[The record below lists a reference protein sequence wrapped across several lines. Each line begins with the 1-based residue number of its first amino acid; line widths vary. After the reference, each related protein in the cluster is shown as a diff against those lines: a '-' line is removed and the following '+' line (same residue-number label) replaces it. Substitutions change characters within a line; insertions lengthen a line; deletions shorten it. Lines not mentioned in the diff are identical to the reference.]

1 MPDLLDRGPSVG
13 EILVL
18 PDLVVL
24 PEAGKPRRW
33 HIDSDGSLV
42 VFVAHSSDCPGCLS
56 YAADLVAQAD
66 EFGWWGGRST
76 VVLPAADASG
86 AELAGRLTL
95 KCVAD
100 IEGSGRRRWHLGASD
115 AAVIVADRWG
125 QVYLVADAGD
135 GHDLPDPA
143 SDVMRVL
150 TRIGIQCPE
159 CGVPDVP

>member
-1 MPDLLDRGPSVG
+1 MPDLLDRGPTVG

-24 PEAGKPRRW
+24 PEVGDPRRW
-33 HIDSDGSLV
+33 HIESDGSLV
-42 VFVAHSSDCPGCLS
+42 IFVAHSSDCPGCIG
-56 YAADLVAQAD
+56 YAEDLAVQTD

-76 VVLPAADASG
+76 VVLPAADAPS
-86 AELAGRLTL
+86 AELAERLAL
-95 KCVAD
+95 RCVAD
-100 IEGSGRRRWHLGASD
+100 TEGSARHRWHLGTSD

-125 QVYLVADAGD
+125 QVYLVANAGD
-135 GHDLPDPA
+135 GHSLPEPA
-143 SDVMRVL
+143 SDVRRVL